1 MAIQKNITDRFGITH
16 ENAYVQIN
24 HIDIGDPCI
33 VNVLVYINAVARSK
47 GTPLS
52 QKVPILS
59 LMYTIRTA
67 EDVDAVLGDSVLKRD
82 GMSPLT
88 SVYAWLKT
96 INDSAQ
102 NLYSNSPSGID
113 WTTGT
118 TDV

>member
-1 MAIQKNITDRFGITH
+1 MAIQKNITDRFGVTH
-16 ENAYVQIN
+16 ENAYAQIN
-24 HIDIGDPCI
+24 HIEIGDPCI
-33 VNVLVYINAVARSK
+33 INVLVYTNAVARSK

-52 QKVPILS
+52 QKVPVLS

-67 EDVDAVLGDSVLKRD
+67 EDRDAVLGDSVLKGD

-88 SVYAWLKT
+88 SIYTWLKT
-96 INDSAQ
+96 LNDSAY
-102 NLYSNSPSGID
+102 NEYSNMPSGID